1 MISVWL
7 QTLKGYRTPV
17 LLVGFGLY
25 GFALLLAYV
34 FQAFGGLEGLG
45 QLVDLVPETMRAL
58 LQAQGGLATSVN
70 GWLAGG
76 YRHPVFLVAISAF
89 MIGTSSRVVAGEVE
103 RGTILLLLARPLVR
117 WHFLLGKT
125 GAILLGLSV
134 ILVLSWA
141 GTWTGVLIIGEAEPV
156 DGAVLLRVMFNALAL
171 GLAIG
176 GYTTL
181 VSSVSSDGGQTT
193 GQAAGITVVMFF
205 IDYLAILWSP
215 ASFLRPLSI
224 FHYYSPADIPDVG
237 GTPWLDLGVLFGVA
251 AITYAAAFILFQR
264 RDISR

>member
-1 MISVWL
+1 MINVWL

-25 GFALLLAYV
+25 GFALLLAYI

-58 LQAQGGLATSVN
+58 LQAQGGLATSID

-103 RGTILLLLARPLVR
+103 RGTILLILARPLIR
-117 WHFLLGKT
+117 WRFLLGKT
-125 GAILLGLSV
+125 GAIILGLMV
-134 ILVLSWA
+134 VLFLSWA
-141 GTWTGVLIIGEAEPV
+141 GTWTGVLIIGESSAT
-156 DGAVLLRVMFNALAL
+156 DFAVLLRVLFNALAL

-181 VSSVSSDGGQTT
+181 VSSMSSDGGQTT

-205 IDYLAILWSP
+205 MDYLAILWAP
-215 ASFLRPLSI
+215 ASFLGPLSA
-224 FHYYSPADIPDVG
+224 FHYYSPADIPDIG
-237 GTPWLDLGVLFGVA
+237 GTPWLDLGVLLGA
-251 AITYAAAFILFQR
+251 AAVTYAAAFIVFQR
-264 RDISR
+264 RDIAR